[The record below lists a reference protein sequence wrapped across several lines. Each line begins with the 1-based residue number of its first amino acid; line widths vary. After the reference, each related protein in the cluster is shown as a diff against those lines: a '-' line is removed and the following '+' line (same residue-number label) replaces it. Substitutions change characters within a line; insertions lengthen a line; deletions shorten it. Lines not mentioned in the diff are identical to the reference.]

1 MGSLISVDRD
11 LTQLDDLLSAPV
23 SSFKGS
29 KVSVPHS
36 HHVKLWR
43 FSEDPQTSEGILTQA
58 VSLTE
63 PQAFKNK
70 QCYLLLIIYRKDS
83 PQKFDGYPHTI
94 WGMLESLNNLT
105 PRGLE
110 NVFTSDDS
118 ACLDT
123 FLLSRREQE
132 ESDMHYML
140 FVWNGKA
147 AGALVKAFA
156 LTKGFELD
164 MLLVKGKIP
173 VLQGLFAGVSVK
185 AKTLQQSATVTLESA
200 FQYDTSTHKRPDCPV
215 YLLQWLWPEKT
226 TPSTISKPLF
236 PRFKEAFLNN
246 RETPTYV
253 RTLEEKPVP
262 KLNIAVREKTVE
274 KIQEK
279 PRDQEIRVVE
289 KEKFDFKPKMAA
301 LSLSGLKTREE
312 ERVQLQNLNKNE
324 LDLLDDNFD
333 IRDTNRKEMKLKYY
347 SEVLSELAPGLF
359 VGSDIV
365 ARDLPKLKQH
375 GITHIINC
383 AANVCRNYFPSE
395 FTYLHYF
402 LKDTRTESI
411 ECIFYTTIN
420 FIQEA
425 VRAGGK
431 VLVHCMQGVSRSV
444 TVCLSYVIFTKKLA
458 FEQVFSDAKNMRGI
472 CSPNT
477 GFQVQLIWWFKRLC
491 EEYDSLPITPRV
503 FAIGS
508 HQKEQPHTIVARIL
522 TQPLYLGADYFTLDS
537 RGVFLVQSRSLTYL
551 WIGNSVPNCNKALY
565 LLAARRHFELLEIYE
580 RAGNLVEIQEGKE
593 PEEFWTLWKD
603 ERRGSG
609 NVDAWD
615 MWYPRLDVV
624 SDEEPQEMPC
634 EGEEEVVEMK
644 TKLYVYPE
652 VGGIGVFEDE
662 EMADEAFLCLCTH
675 GKCYRWRGF
684 DAEISEKEE
693 KKYVKAVMLDYYG
706 RSIEE
711 VVNEEPGE
719 ESEEFLN
726 YF

>member
-11 LTQLDDLLSAPV
+11 LTQLDDLLSMPV
-23 SSFKGS
+23 SSFKPCKS
-29 KVSVPHS
+29 PVPHS

-43 FSEDPQTSEGILTQA
+43 FSEDSQNSDGILTQA
-58 VSLTE
+58 VNLTE

-70 QCYLLLIIYRKDS
+70 QCYLVLIIYSKDS
-83 PQKFDGYPHTI
+83 QLKFNGYPQTI
-94 WGMLESLNNLT
+94 WAMLESLNNLT

-110 NVFTSDDS
+110 NIFTSDDS

-123 FLLSRREQE
+123 FLLSRREPE

-164 MLLVKGKIP
+164 MQLAKGKVP
-173 VLQGLFAGVSVK
+173 MLQGLFAGISVRS
-185 AKTLQQSATVTLESA
+185 KTVQQSAIVTLETA
-200 FQYDTSTHKRPDCPV
+200 FQYDSSTSKKPDCQV
-215 YLLQWLWPEKT
+215 YLLQWLWPQNPA
-226 TPSTISKPLF
+226 PSPIRKPLF

-246 RETPTYV
+246 REPPSYIKV
-253 RTLEEKPVP
+253 IEEKQVP
-262 KLNIAVREKTVE
+262 KLSIPVKEKTME
-274 KIQEK
+274 KTQEK
-279 PRDQEIRVVE
+279 PRDQEIRIGE

-312 ERVQLQNLNKNE
+312 ERVQLQHLNKNE

-365 ARDLPKLKQH
+365 ARDLSKLRQH

-383 AANVCRNYFPSE
+383 AANVCRNYFPSD

-411 ECIFYTTIN
+411 ECIFYNTLA
-420 FIQEA
+420 FIQGA
-425 VRAGGK
+425 LSAGGK

-444 TVCLSYVIFTKKLA
+444 TVCLAYVIFTKKLS
-458 FEQVFSDAKNMRGI
+458 FEQVYSDAKDMRGI

-508 HQKEQPHTIVARIL
+508 HQKEQPHTIVARML
-522 TQPLYLGADYFTLDS
+522 TQPLYFGADYFTLDS
-537 RGVFLVQSRSLTYL
+537 RGVFLVQSRSATYM
-551 WIGNSVPNCNKALY
+551 WIGNSIPNCNRDLY
-565 LLAARRHFELLEIYE
+565 LVAARKHFELLETYE
-580 RAGNLVEIQEGKE
+580 RAVNLVEVQEGKE
-593 PEEFWTLWKD
+593 PEEFWMMWKD

-609 NVDAWD
+609 CVDSWD
-615 MWYPRLDVV
+615 MWYPRLDKV
-624 SDEEPQEMPC
+624 SDEEPQEMPR
-634 EGEEEVVEMK
+634 ESEEEVVETK
-644 TKLYVYPE
+644 PKLYVYPE
-652 VGGIGVFEDE
+652 VNGIGVFEDE
-662 EMADEAFLCLCTH
+662 ELAEDAFVCLCTH
-675 GKCYRWRGF
+675 GKCYSWRGF
-684 DAEISEKEE
+684 DNQISEKEE
-693 KKYVKAVMLDYYG
+693 ERYFKAVMQDYYG
-706 RSIEE
+706 RNIQDI
-711 VVNEEPGE
+711 VHEEPGE
-719 ESEEFLN
+719 ESDEFLN